1 MPTYNGVSMMLYEE
15 WCKPDEIFPSDSCLE
30 GCGGFWQG
38 IFFQSSFPEN
48 FKFSKYDINIL
59 EFFSIII
66 CLKLWG
72 KFFCQK
78 RIKIYCDNFAVVT
91 VINSGK
97 SKCEILQMCLRELAF
112 IAAINQ
118 FEIRAIHLGSNEN
131 RIADHLSRC
140 NLSECHRQPF
150 YELTSEYK
158 LTECVVSDELFEFVH
173 TW

>member
-1 MPTYNGVSMMLYEE
+1 MTL
-15 WCKPDEIFPSDSCLE
+15 IF
-30 GCGGFWQG
+30 W
-38 IFFQSSFPEN
+38 N
-48 FKFSKYDINIL
+48 FS
-59 EFFSIII
+59 SIII

-78 RIKIYCDNFAVVT
+78 RIKVYCDNLAVVT

-131 RIADHLSRC
+131 RIADHFRRW

-158 LTECVVSDELFEFVH
+158 LTECVVSRRTVRICTYMVICFYFRCADAFFKAGFENFSQFCICRRYEK
-173 TW
+173 